1 MSPKI
6 FGNFN
11 QMANFRNGG
20 GNSSFNQFLTIIIF
34 FLGFP
39 AAAAYAAYAG
49 RGYTG
54 YPGFGL
60 PGGIAGYPAG
70 KYFKS
75 LHVNNRMKYF

>member
-1 MSPKI
+1 MNINIHVNIDPH
-6 FGNFN
+6 
-11 QMANFRNGG
+11 AT
-20 GNSSFNQFLTIIIF
+20 LLC

-70 KYFKS
+70 KYFNLACMLMFHS
-75 LHVNNRMKYF
+75 IS